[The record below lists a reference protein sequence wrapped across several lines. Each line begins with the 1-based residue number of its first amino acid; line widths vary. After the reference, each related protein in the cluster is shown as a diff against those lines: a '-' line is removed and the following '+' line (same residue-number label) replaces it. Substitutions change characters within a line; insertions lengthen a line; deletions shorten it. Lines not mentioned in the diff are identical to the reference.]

1 MVKPKKKAT
10 AQEKLAKDRLRKKE
24 KYAEIKK
31 DPEKYRLEKE
41 KERKKYLLRK
51 EKKKILSI
59 AEMTD
64 RQKREQR
71 RRWRKNSRKYLNKL
85 KEQKKIERVLLEN
98 SPPTSENEEIAH
110 IADPDPLME
119 IEKTPKT
126 VNSKATQSIQ
136 VNSSGTR
143 KLRYRSMKVISNLKK
158 EINKLKRDKDMLRR
172 TNKKRAR
179 NAESKK

>member
-1 MVKPKKKAT
+1 MVKPKKKAK

-31 DPEKYRLEKE
+31 DHEKYRLEKE
-41 KERKKYLLRK
+41 KERKNYLFKK
-51 EKKKILSI
+51 EKKKVLSI
-59 AEMTD
+59 AEMID
-64 RQKREQR
+64 KQKREQR
-71 RRWRKNSRKYLNKL
+71 RRLRKNSRKYLNKL
-85 KEQKKIERVLLEN
+85 QEQMKIERVLLEN
-98 SPPTSENEEIAH
+98 SPPTSENEEIAN

-136 VNSSGTR
+136 VNSSATR

-158 EINKLKRDKDMLRR
+158 EINKLKRDKDMLRKK
-172 TNKKRAR
+172 NKKER
-179 NAESKK
+179 EMQSKK

>member
-1 MVKPKKKAT
+1 MRIPFVTGNYTIMVKPKKKAT

-64 RQKREQR
+64 RQKGSKGE
-71 RRWRKNSRKYLNKL
+71 
-85 KEQKKIERVLLEN
+85 
-98 SPPTSENEEIAH
+98 
-110 IADPDPLME
+110 DG
-119 IEKTPKT
+119 EKTQE
-126 VNSKATQSIQ
+126 NI
-136 VNSSGTR
+136 
-143 KLRYRSMKVISNLKK
+143 
-158 EINKLKRDKDMLRR
+158 
-172 TNKKRAR
+172 
-179 NAESKK
+179 